1 MNTFFQ
7 YDLQLLRFINL
18 QMASPVLTR
27 IMLVITDKHNWY
39 PFIAVAVVFL
49 LYAGRKLPHPGNWFV
64 RINPRVFVFGLILCI
79 ALTDQV
85 GTFLKHN
92 VRRTRPNR
100 DEIVATQLD
109 CRLHTGGRRSFPSNH
124 AANSAGLAVFTS
136 LVYPPVAIPAM
147 LFTFLVGFSRV
158 YLAVHYPSDVIAGW
172 LIGSLSGLLVWLILR
187 KKLKRPGIIGFANM
201 FRFPQHQTNGSPGE
215 NWTEKNWTSLDGHS
229 VKGYLLEGSE
239 KLVIFAHGLGGS
251 FLSRV
256 ELGEKLKDISGTS
269 FLLVPMRGSDGHQA
283 KLATGGTD
291 EVHDILGALQF
302 AKDAGFSSR
311 NIIVY
316 GTSMGGSSA
325 IKACSLAG
333 ELVPAGIAVHGA
345 FSSFF
350 PAARRRTGGIGT
362 VLLRFLMPGRAV
374 RSLDSFK
381 PLFWLTY
388 LNRGCGVEYIYGD
401 GDKVSPPEEGELMSE
416 HTRSEVCTVTVL
428 AGQGHPTGRNASEN
442 DLVITLNNSLNRIW
456 KRKKGESE

>member
-1 MNTFFQ
+1 
-7 YDLQLLRFINL
+7 
-18 QMASPVLTR
+18 MASPLLTR
-27 IMLVITDKHNWY
+27 IMLFITDKHNWY
-39 PFIAVAVVFL
+39 PFIAVAVIFL
-49 LYAGRKLPHPGNWFV
+49 LFAGRKLPHPGNRFV

-92 VRRTRPNR
+92 VERIRPNR
-100 DEIVATQLD
+100 DEAISVQLD

-124 AANSAGLAVFTS
+124 AANSAGLAVFSS
-136 LVYPPVAIPAM
+136 LVYPPIAVPAAV
-147 LFTFLVGFSRV
+147 FTFLVGFSRA
-158 YLAVHYPSDVIAGW
+158 YLAVHYPSDVLAGW
-172 LIGSLSGLLVWLILR
+172 LTGSLSGLLIWLILR
-187 KKLKRPGIIGFANM
+187 KKLRRPGISGFANM
-201 FRFPQHQTNGSPGE
+201 FRYRQHQVTGCPGE
-215 NWTEKNWTSLDGHS
+215 GWAEKSWTSLDGYQ

-256 ELGEKLKDISGTS
+256 ELGEKLKNLNGSS
-269 FLLVPMRGSDGHQA
+269 FLLVPMRGSDDHPLGLSA
-283 KLATGGTD
+283 GGTD
-291 EVHDILGALQF
+291 EVHDTLGALQF
-302 AKDAGFSSR
+302 AEDAGFSSR

-333 ELVPAGIAVHGA
+333 ELVPAGIVVHGA

-350 PAARRRTGGIGT
+350 LAARRRTGRVGT

-381 PLFWLTY
+381 PVFWLTY

-401 GDKVSPPEEGELMSE
+401 EDKVSPPEEGKLMAEYTNS
-416 HTRSEVCTVTVL
+416 RVCCVTVL
-428 AGQGHPTGRNASEN
+428 EGQGHPTGRNASEN
-442 DLVITLNNSLNRIW
+442 DLVIALNDSLNRIW
-456 KRKKGESE
+456 NRKTGESK